1 MTGLALAL
9 VLAAAVLHA
18 TWNFL
23 LKRAKD
29 KPSFVLLFGLA
40 SVVMYFPAF
49 VFMVGRQPIPREAWL
64 AIGASG
70 VIHTFYFAGLVRG
83 YSVGDLSLVYPLAR
97 GTGPLLVPVW
107 AALFLGE
114 HPTATGLAGI
124 LAVVGG
130 VYVLHLRELSWRG
143 LLAPL
148 LSIRTSAT
156 RAALF
161 TGVLISVYSTVDKI
175 GVTYAEPFVYMYLFS
190 VLYGLLYTPFVLTT
204 SGWAAVRAE
213 WRMNARSILIVG
225 FLVVF
230 TYTMVLFAMTMSH
243 VGYVAAAR
251 EFGVVIGAAMGTVLL
266 RESYGRAKIG
276 GSILIAI
283 GIALIALAAE

>member
-9 VLAAAVLHA
+9 VLAAGLLHA
-18 TWNFL
+18 TWNL
-23 LKRAKD
+23 LFKQAKD
-29 KPSFVLLFGLA
+29 KPSFVLLFGLT
-40 SVVMYFPAF
+40 SVVIYLPVFAF
-49 VFMVGRQPIPREAWL
+49 MAGRQPIPTEAWL
-64 AIGASG
+64 AIAASG
-70 VIHTFYFAGLVRG
+70 VVHAFYFATLGRG

-114 HPTATGLAGI
+114 RPSATGLAGI

-130 VYVLHLRELSWRG
+130 VYALHLQELSWRG

-148 LSIRTSAT
+148 LSVRTRVT
-156 RAALF
+156 RTAML
-161 TGVLISVYSTVDKI
+161 TGLLISIYTTVDKV
-175 GVTYAEPFVYMYLFS
+175 GVSHAEPFVYMYLFS
-190 VLYGLLYTPFVLTT
+190 ALYTLLYAPFVLAT
-204 SGWAAVRAE
+204 SGWAAVKAE
-213 WRMNARSILIVG
+213 WRLNARSILAVG

-251 EFGVVIGAAMGTVLL
+251 ESGVVVGAVMGTVLL
-266 RESYGRAKIG
+266 KESYGRAKVG
-276 GSILIAI
+276 GSILITI
-283 GIALIALAAE
+283 GIALIAVAGT

>member
-9 VLAAAVLHA
+9 VLAAAFLHA

-23 LKRAKD
+23 FKRAKD

-40 SVVMYFPAF
+40 SVVMYLPVF
-49 VFMVGRQPIPREAWL
+49 VFMAGRQPIPWEAWF

-70 VIHTFYFAGLVRG
+70 VVHALYFATLARG

-114 HPTATGLAGI
+114 HPSATGLAGI

-130 VYVLHLRELSWRG
+130 VYILHLQELSWRG
-143 LLAPL
+143 MLSPL
-148 LSIRTSAT
+148 LSVRTRAT
-156 RAALF
+156 RAALL
-161 TGVLISVYSTVDKI
+161 TGLLISVYTTVDKI

-190 VLYGLLYTPFVLTT
+190 TLYTLLYAPFVLTT
-204 SGWAAVRAE
+204 SGWAAVNTE
-213 WRMNARSILIVG
+213 WRLNARSILVVG

-251 EFGVVIGAAMGTVLL
+251 EFGVVVGAAMGTLL
-266 RESYGRAKIG
+266 LKESYGRAKVG
-276 GSILIAI
+276 GAALIAI
-283 GIALIALAAE
+283 GIAMIALAGA

>member
-9 VLAAAVLHA
+9 VLAAAFLHA

-23 LKRAKD
+23 FKRAKD

-40 SVVMYFPAF
+40 SVVMYLPAF
-49 VFMVGRQPIPREAWL
+49 VFMVGRQPIPLEAWL
-64 AIGASG
+64 AILASG
-70 VIHTFYFAGLVRG
+70 VIHTFYFASLARG

-114 HPTATGLAGI
+114 RPTATGLAGI

-148 LSIRTSAT
+148 LSIRTRAT
-156 RAALF
+156 RSALL
-161 TGVLISVYSTVDKI
+161 TGVLISIYTTVDKI
-175 GVTYAEPFVYMYLFS
+175 GVTHAEPFVYMYLFS
-190 VLYGLLYTPFVLTT
+190 ALYSLLYTPFVLTT
-204 SGWAAVRAE
+204 SGWLAVRAE
-213 WRMNARSILIVG
+213 WRLNARSILVVG

-251 EFGVVIGAAMGTVLL
+251 ESGVVIGAAMGTVLL
-266 RESYGRAKIG
+266 RESYGRAKLG

-283 GIALIALAAE
+283 GIAMIAMAGG

>member
-23 LKRAKD
+23 FKRAKD

-40 SVVMYFPAF
+40 SVVMYLPVF
-49 VFMVGRQPIPREAWL
+49 VFMVARQPIPREAWF
-64 AIGASG
+64 AIAASG
-70 VIHTFYFAGLVRG
+70 VVHTFYFAALARG

-114 HPTATGLAGI
+114 HPSAIGLAGI

-130 VYVLHLRELSWRG
+130 VYTLHLQELSWRG
-143 LLAPL
+143 LLRPL
-148 LSIRTSAT
+148 LSVRTIAT
-156 RAALF
+156 RAALL
-161 TGVLISVYSTVDKI
+161 TGVLISIYTTVDKI
-175 GVTYAEPFVYMYLFS
+175 GVSYAEPFVYMYLFS
-190 VLYGLLYTPFVLTT
+190 ALYSLLYAPFVLTT
-204 SGWAAVRAE
+204 SGWVAVKTE
-213 WRMNARSILIVG
+213 WRLNARSILVVG

-251 EFGVVIGAAMGTVLL
+251 ESGVVIGAAMGTLL
-266 RESYGRAKIG
+266 LKESYGRAKVG

-283 GIALIALAAE
+283 GIAMIALAGT